1 MVKHL
6 RAKNFVKDVLK
17 QTPFLKAV
25 FLLVVLWICFSAAMF
40 FSEKE
45 AAGSGIVTFGDALY
59 WAIAAFS
66 TAGIAPVPVLGA
78 SKLIG
83 GLWIVL
89 GSAMFFGTI
98 VATITAYFMRPLQRP
113 DKQIVDIIEY
123 NLEQLDSLSVDE
135 LDLLRE
141 TVDGLISHMEY
152 LKEHHPTHTILTN
165 EL

>member
-1 MVKHL
+1 MVKPS
-6 RAKNFVKDVLK
+6 RAKIFVKDVLK

-25 FLLVVLWICFSAAMF
+25 FLLVALWFGFSVAMF
-40 FSEKE
+40 FAESGVN
-45 AAGSGIVTFGDALY
+45 GSGIITFGDALY

-66 TAGIAPVPVLGA
+66 TAGIAPVPVLGV

-83 GLWIVL
+83 GIWIVL
-89 GSAMFFGTI
+89 GSALFFGTI

-113 DKQIVDIIEY
+113 GKQIIDIIEY
-123 NLEQLDSLSVDE
+123 NLEQLDALSIEE

-152 LKEHHPTHTILTN
+152 LKERHPN
-165 EL
+165 NKM

>member
-1 MVKHL
+1 MVKPS
-6 RAKNFVKDVLK
+6 RAKIFVKDVLK

-25 FLLVVLWICFSAAMF
+25 FLLVALWFGFSVAMF
-40 FSEKE
+40 FAERGVN
-45 AAGSGIVTFGDALY
+45 GSGIITFGDALY

-66 TAGIAPVPVLGA
+66 TAGIAPVPVLGV

-83 GLWIVL
+83 GIWIVL

-113 DKQIVDIIEY
+113 GKQIIDIIEY
-123 NLEQLDSLSVDE
+123 NLEQLDALSIEE

-152 LKEHHPTHTILTN
+152 LKERHPN
-165 EL
+165 NKM